1 MKETPNG
8 EDKGTFKEENQE
20 NGKNFLKNFLK
31 EKEPKTSEFIVA
43 IIANLIFLYIVN
55 NLLSWN
61 LSFIAPSFQ
70 DVMWI
75 FNISISATIIG
86 NIIFLIYHPTWFRS
100 IIRIILNILGFLV
113 VYYLYTVFPFVFTN
127 YLFTFSVKFAL
138 IVGMVAMVI
147 ATIVEIVKLIL
158 RIIKSS

>member
-1 MKETPNG
+1 MTETSGG
-8 EDKGTFKEENQE
+8 EDKK
-20 NGKNFLKNFLK
+20 NGKDFFKNFLK

-70 DVMWI
+70 DVLWI
-75 FNISISATIIG
+75 FNISITATIIG
-86 NIIFLIYHPTWFRS
+86 NILFLIYHPSWFRS

-113 VYYLYTVFPFVFTN
+113 VYYLYTVFPFVFSN
-127 YLFTFSVKFAL
+127 YLITFSVKFAF
-138 IVGMVAMVI
+138 IVAMVVMVI
-147 ATIVEIVKLIL
+147 ATIVEIVKFIL